1 MTRDAYIQ
9 ALRALEEEFQLLG
22 RMVGAAIRR
31 AVESLKNRDLAA
43 AREVVRND
51 LEINRKRFEIEER
64 CFDLIATQQPA
75 AVDLR
80 TIGSILIMS
89 TDLERMGDHAEGIA
103 RITLLLEGKPL
114 VKPLIDI
121 PRMAE
126 KVLSMLERT
135 LDAFAARDAENARA
149 ICGEDDEIDA
159 LHNQVYRELLLLMI
173 GSPHIIEGATYLL
186 WVSHN
191 LERIADRA
199 TNLAERAVFVVTGRM
214 EELNV
219 SKYRP

>member
-9 ALRALEEEFQLLG
+9 ALRALEDEFQLLG
-22 RMVGAAIRR
+22 RMVGEAIRGS
-31 AVESLKNRDLAA
+31 VESLKRRDAA
-43 AREVVRND
+43 KAREIVRGD

-64 CFDLIATQQPA
+64 CFDLIALQQPA

-80 TIGSILIMS
+80 TVGSILIMS

-103 RITLLLEGKPL
+103 KITLRLEGKEL

-121 PRMAE
+121 PRMSE
-126 KVLSMLERT
+126 KVLSMLERA
-135 LDAFAARDAENARA
+135 LLAFENRDAEAARE
-149 ICGEDDEIDA
+149 ICSEDDEVDA

-173 GSPHIIEGATYLL
+173 GSPHIIEGATRLL
-186 WVSHN
+186 WISHN

-199 TNLAERAVFVVTGRM
+199 TNVAERVVFVVTGKM

-219 SKYRP
+219 SKY

>member
-1 MTRDAYIQ
+1 MTRDAYVQ
-9 ALRALEEEFQLLG
+9 ALRDLEDEFQLLG
-22 RMVGAAIRR
+22 RMVGDAIRGS
-31 AVESLKNRDLAA
+31 VESLKRRDLAG
-43 AREVVRND
+43 ARGIIRGD
-51 LEINRKRFEIEER
+51 LEINRKRFEIEEQ
-64 CFDLIATQQPA
+64 CFDLIALQQPT

-103 RITLLLEGKPL
+103 KITLMLEGKPL

-121 PRMAE
+121 PRMSE
-126 KVLSMLERT
+126 KVLSMLDRA
-135 LDAFAARDAENARA
+135 LLAFANRDAEAARN
-149 ICGEDDEIDA
+149 ICSEDDEIDA

-173 GSPHIIEGATYLL
+173 GDPHIIEGATCLL

-199 TNLAERAVFVVTGRM
+199 TNIAERVVFVATGKM

-219 SKYRP
+219 SKY

>member
-1 MTRDAYIQ
+1 MTRDAYVRELQ
-9 ALRALEEEFQLLG
+9 SLEEKFQLLG
-22 RMVGAAIRR
+22 RMVSAAIRSS
-31 AVESLKNRDLAA
+31 VDSLKRRDPEAS
-43 AREVVRND
+43 REIIRND
-51 LEINRKRFEIEER
+51 LEINRKRFEIEEH
-64 CFDLIATQQPA
+64 CFDLIATQQPT

-103 RITLLLEGKPL
+103 KITLLLEGKRL

-126 KVLSMLERT
+126 KVLSMLDRT
-135 LDAFAARDAENARA
+135 LQAFASRDADTARA
-149 ICGEDDEIDA
+149 ICVEDDEVDA
-159 LHNQVYRELLLLMI
+159 LHYQVYRELLLLMI
-173 GSPHIIEGATYLL
+173 ENPQVIEGATYLL

-191 LERIADRA
+191 IERIADRA
-199 TNLAERAVFVVTGRM
+199 TNIAERVVFVATGKM

-219 SKYRP
+219 SKG

>member
-1 MTRDAYIQ
+1 MTRDAYVRELQ
-9 ALRALEEEFQLLG
+9 SLEEKFQLLG
-22 RMVGAAIRR
+22 RMVSAAIRSS
-31 AVESLKNRDLAA
+31 VDSLKRRDPEAS
-43 AREVVRND
+43 REIIRND
-51 LEINRKRFEIEER
+51 LEINRKRFEIEEH
-64 CFDLIATQQPA
+64 CFDLIATQQPT

-103 RITLLLEGKPL
+103 KITLMLEGKRL

-126 KVLSMLERT
+126 KVLSMLDRT
-135 LDAFAARDAENARA
+135 LQAFASRDADMARA
-149 ICGEDDEIDA
+149 ICVEDDEVDA
-159 LHNQVYRELLLLMI
+159 LHYQVYRELLLLMI
-173 GSPHIIEGATYLL
+173 ENPQLIEGATYLL

-191 LERIADRA
+191 IERIADRA
-199 TNLAERAVFVVTGRM
+199 TNIAERVVFVTTGRM

-219 SKYRP
+219 SKS

>member
-1 MTRDAYIQ
+1 MQ

-22 RMVGAAIRR
+22 RMVKTAIRGS
-31 AVESLKNRDLAA
+31 VDSLKNRDLAA
-43 AREVVRND
+43 VREIIRND
-51 LEINRKRFEIEER
+51 LEINRRRFEIEER
-64 CFDLIATQQPA
+64 CFDLIALQQPA

-80 TIGSILIMS
+80 TVGSILIMS

-103 RITLLLEGKPL
+103 KITLMLEGKPL

-126 KVLSMLERT
+126 KVLSMLDRT
-135 LDAFAARDAENARA
+135 LLAFADRDADTARD

-159 LHNQVYRELLLLMI
+159 LHNQVYRELLRLMI

-199 TNLAERAVFVVTGRM
+199 TNLAERVVFVATGKM

-219 SKYRP
+219 SKY